1 MHSLFL
7 ALAATPNPTD
17 SGTLRPGLTDDQIT
31 PGIWGFL
38 STAFIVVLMLLL
50 IVDMVRRLRRV
61 RYRSQVEE
69 ERAAGEA
76 PEVRED
82 ADEVVADDASPSDAS
97 SSDPSVDG
105 TAPADESTQD
115 QPSRSRGPKAT
126 R

>member
-1 MHSLFL
+1 MHSLLL
-7 ALAATPNPTD
+7 ALAATPSPTD

-38 STAFIVVLMLLL
+38 STAFIVVLMLFL

-69 ERAAGEA
+69 ERAAGET
-76 PEVRED
+76 PEGRGD
-82 ADEVVADDASPSDAS
+82 ADEG
-97 SSDPSVDG
+97 DG
-105 TAPADESTQD
+105 DADEAAGPEALGDGAKSENG
-115 QPSRSRGPKAT
+115 SSASRGPKAP

>member
-1 MHSLFL
+1 MHSLLL
-7 ALAATPNPTD
+7 ALAATPSPTD

-38 STAFIVVLMLLL
+38 STAFIVVLMLFL

-69 ERAAGEA
+69 ERAAGET

-82 ADEVVADDASPSDAS
+82 ADDAGEDGASDSAAAADGAVSE
-97 SSDPSVDG
+97 DG
-105 TAPADESTQD
+105 TSPG
-115 QPSRSRGPKAT
+115 RGPKAP

>member
-76 PEVRED
+76 TEVRKD
-82 ADEVVADDASPSDAS
+82 ADEVVADDASPSDA
-97 SSDPSVDG
+97 SVDG

>member
-7 ALAATPNPTD
+7 ALAATPSPTD
-17 SGTLRPGLTDDQIT
+17 SGTLRPGLTEDQIT

-69 ERAAGEA
+69 ERTAGEA
-76 PEVRED
+76 PEVRGD
-82 ADEVVADDASPSDAS
+82 ADEVVADDASADTTVPGVSGE
-97 SSDPSVDG
+97 G
-105 TAPADESTQD
+105 TATEDGSRDE
-115 QPSRSRGPKAT
+115 PSPSRGPKAT

>member
-1 MHSLFL
+1 MHPLFL
-7 ALAATPNPTD
+7 ALAATPSPTD

-69 ERAAGEA
+69 ERAAGET
-76 PEVRED
+76 EVRED
-82 ADEVVADDASPSDAS
+82 ADDAETDETSGTEAFDDGALGDRAESEGGTSP
-97 SSDPSVDG
+97 
-105 TAPADESTQD
+105 
-115 QPSRSRGPKAT
+115 SRGPKAS